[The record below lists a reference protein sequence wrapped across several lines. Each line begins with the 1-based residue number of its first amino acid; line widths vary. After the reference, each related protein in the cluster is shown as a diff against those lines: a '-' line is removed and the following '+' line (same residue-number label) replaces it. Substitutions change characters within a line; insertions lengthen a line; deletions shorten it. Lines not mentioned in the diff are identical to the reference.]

1 MEYLLLEDLER
12 EKMITLGRGN
22 IISKIDINAIPGN
35 YPIYSSSAT
44 GNGEFGR
51 YGKYMFEDER
61 VTWSIDGGGRPFYRE
76 KHKYSV
82 TNVCGWLKINTDK
95 LITKFVYYCLLF
107 QWNMLKFDYTYKAHP
122 SIIKEIYR
130 IPMLPISIQKVI
142 VEQLDKIN
150 NQISKSTNTLLYF
163 EELTKSQFIEM
174 FGTLNSPKFAFNYD
188 VLENVCHKITDGKH
202 GGCTFVKG
210 TKKYFVGAREI
221 YNDKINYETAPE
233 ISQDEFEKD
242 YKRCNLQVNDF
253 IIVNTGATI
262 GKSAIV
268 KDERAKDT
276 LLQKSVALIKVREDI
291 LNNIFLKYCYIV
303 NPEMYIVESGSAQ
316 PNLLLSKIKSTK
328 IYIPNINMQNE
339 FACFVEQIDKLKFNV
354 QKQIKY
360 YQELL
365 DLKMHE
371 YFDVEEED

>member
-1 MEYLLLEDLER
+1 MKLKELFTFLP
-12 EKMITLGRGN
+12 
-22 IISKIDINAIPGN
+22 KIDKPASHGKENGMYPFFTSSNVINKYVDEAD
-35 YPIYSSSAT
+35 YSGEFLIIGDGGT
-44 GNGEFGR
+44 GNCKYYNGSFSASDHNYVLKPINHNNTRLIR
-51 YGKYMFEDER
+51 YFLMKDDYK
-61 VTWSIDGGGRPFYRE
+61 VLNDGFKGVG
-76 KHKYSV
+76 
-82 TNVCGWLKINTDK
+82 
-95 LITKFVYYCLLF
+95 
-107 QWNMLKFDYTYKAHP
+107 
-122 SIIKEIYR
+122 IK
-130 IPMLPISIQKVI
+130 
-142 VEQLDKIN
+142 N
-150 NQISKSTNTLLYF
+150 ISKSYIGEIEYF
-163 EELTKSQFIEM
+163 KNSKYSDEFAVDSLDHINGEIDKLNNELFLFDELIKSRFIEM

>member
-150 NQISKSTNTLLYF
+150 NQISKNTNTLLYF
-163 EELTKSQFIEM
+163 EELTKSRFNELFGDPLLNEYNFKTKELSKLTPFNSIKNTVVINSNTWLLNLDMIESDT
-174 FGTLNSPKFAFNYD
+174 G
-188 VLENVCHKITDGKH
+188 
-202 GGCTFVKG
+202 
-210 TKKYFVGAREI
+210 R
-221 YNDKINYETAPE
+221 
-233 ISQDEFEKD
+233 
-242 YKRCNLQVNDF
+242 
-253 IIVNTGATI
+253 II
-262 GKSAIV
+262 
-268 KDERAKDT
+268 E
-276 LLQKSVALIKVREDI
+276 KVRTEEIGNSTIEFDTTCVLYSKLRPY
-291 LNNIFLKYCYIV
+291 LNKVAIPDENGIGTSELISMKCDSTIVTREYLASSLRHKSFVNYI
-303 NPEMYIVESGSAQ
+303 N
-316 PNLLLSKIKSTK
+316 SKTGGAKMPRANMDELRSFK
-328 IYIPNINMQNE
+328 MPIPPIELQNE
-339 FACFVEQIDKLKFNV
+339 FSSFVDQIDKLKFNV

>member
-150 NQISKSTNTLLYF
+150 NQISKNTNTLLYF
-163 EELTKSQFIEM
+163 EELTKSRFIEM
-174 FGTLNSPKFAFNYD
+174 FGSI
-188 VLENVCHKITDGKH
+188 ENNI
-202 GGCTFVKG
+202 
-210 TKKYFVGAREI
+210 KKYSISKIEDLCILIKDGTHQTPTYVDKSNNSFKFLSSKDVMSKTIDWSNIKYIPESLHKKLYAAVKPQK
-221 YNDKINYETAPE
+221 NDILMSKNGVNYGVAA
-233 ISQDEFEKD
+233 
-242 YKRCNLQVNDF
+242 VNDTNEIF
-253 IIVNTGATI
+253 DIYVSLA
-262 GKSAIV
+262 
-268 KDERAKDT
+268 
-276 LLQKSVALIKVREDI
+276 LLR
-291 LNNIFLKYCYIV
+291 
-303 NPEMYIVESGSAQ
+303 
-316 PNLLLSKIKSTK
+316 PNLSIITPEYFSYALNDDDTKQQFKASIKGVGVPNLHLGEIKKAKILVPPIKEQLEFIYYTK
-328 IYIPNINMQNE
+328 
-339 FACFVEQIDKLKFNV
+339 QIDKLKFTKKD
-354 QKQIKY
+354 Q
-360 YQELL
+360 LL
-365 DLKMHE
+365 HCS
-371 YFDVEEED
+371 

>member
-22 IISKIDINAIPGN
+22 IISKIDINSIPGN

-130 IPMLPISIQKVI
+130 IPMLPISIQKVMPDYYLI
-142 VEQLDKIN
+142 LIRHLFW
-150 NQISKSTNTLLYF
+150 STCSNT
-163 EELTKSQFIEM
+163 
-174 FGTLNSPKFAFNYD
+174 
-188 VLENVCHKITDGKH
+188 
-202 GGCTFVKG
+202 
-210 TKKYFVGAREI
+210 
-221 YNDKINYETAPE
+221 
-233 ISQDEFEKD
+233 
-242 YKRCNLQVNDF
+242 
-253 IIVNTGATI
+253 
-262 GKSAIV
+262 
-268 KDERAKDT
+268 
-276 LLQKSVALIKVREDI
+276 
-291 LNNIFLKYCYIV
+291 
-303 NPEMYIVESGSAQ
+303 
-316 PNLLLSKIKSTK
+316 
-328 IYIPNINMQNE
+328 
-339 FACFVEQIDKLKFNV
+339 
-354 QKQIKY
+354 
-360 YQELL
+360 
-365 DLKMHE
+365 
-371 YFDVEEED
+371 

>member
-150 NQISKSTNTLLYF
+150 NQISKNTNTLLYF
-163 EELTKSQFIEM
+163 EELTKSRFIELFGDPIENSKNFKTIPLKKLGILERGRSQHRPRNDASLLNGPYPLIQTGDVKNADTYITEYTSTYSEKGLKQSKM
-174 FGTLNSPKFAFNYD
+174 WKKGTL
-188 VLENVCHKITDGKH
+188 CITI
-202 GGCTFVKG
+202 
-210 TKKYFVGAREI
+210 AANI
-221 YNDKINYETAPE
+221 AETAILGFDACFPDSVVGFVPNDNVTTIFIHNWFKFLQPILEEKAPSVAQKNLNLEILGNVEVIVPE
-233 ISQDEFEKD
+233 IDLQIDFE
-242 YKRCNLQVNDF
+242 N
-253 IIVNTGATI
+253 
-262 GKSAIV
+262 SV
-268 KDERAKDT
+268 K
-276 LLQKSVALIKVREDI
+276 
-291 LNNIFLKYCYIV
+291 
-303 NPEMYIVESGSAQ
+303 
-316 PNLLLSKIKSTK
+316 
-328 IYIPNINMQNE
+328 
-339 FACFVEQIDKLKFNV
+339 QIDKLKFNV